1 MAFPSASFWSR
12 VSFTVAVNGAPFLRP
27 GPPKLVVHPVTQR
40 LCAFAIGRERRR
52 VETAASTVEVL
63 IVILSCLGRIG
74 SGDRIHAAVRM
85 VGIIFLGGRRDWRK
99 ANPRSASPRAG
110 SA

>member
-12 VSFTVAVNGAPFLRP
+12 VSFTVAVNGAPFLGP
-27 GPPKLVVHPVTQR
+27 GPPKLVVHPVTQG

-63 IVILSCLGRIG
+63 DRNPQLPWSNWERGQDTCGG
-74 SGDRIHAAVRM
+74 ADGGDY
-85 VGIIFLGGRRDWRK
+85 F
-99 ANPRSASPRAG
+99 
-110 SA
+110 